1 MAETIPGVSV
11 APIQN
16 GCLIRVNGRGTVRES
31 RVVKDIAVRTLN
43 GDPSAAVVLD
53 LSGCGYVDSTFLGTM
68 MDLHRTGQGK
78 RFGIAA
84 PPAQRSKLLGIA
96 RLDRLLRGSD
106 EPPPTLGDFVT
117 VPAPDATPR
126 EILTHVMQ
134 CHQRLAEI
142 DCPMQPI
149 FARIA
154 EQMQKELETGA
165 ARV

>member
-1 MAETIPGVSV
+1 MARLSLPMSLL
-11 APIQN
+11 AA
-16 GCLIRVNGRGTVRES
+16 GCFAGALAGCTMHRGADGEKALWSTVDNS
-31 RVVKDIAVRTLN
+31 
-43 GDPSAAVVLD
+43 GD
-53 LSGCGYVDSTFLGTM
+53 
-68 MDLHRTGQGK
+68 QK
-78 RFGIAA
+78 
-84 PPAQRSKLLGIA
+84 SKLKQPSKTHVAYAQLQEQMGKLGDARHSYEAALESDPKSVEATLGIA